1 MNGDSVPW
9 RYQSASMMSSVSDL
23 PPLRTGDLAKRLG
36 VSRSTLGKWHR
47 AGWISPEMVTAGG
60 EPRWVEADVRA
71 QLKALNDA
79 RRSAVDAEPAQGT
92 PDDR

>member
-1 MNGDSVPW
+1 
-9 RYQSASMMSSVSDL
+9 MMGPVSDP

-47 AGWISPEMVTAGG
+47 AGWISPEIVTAGG

-71 QLKALNDA
+71 QLKALNEA
-79 RRSAVDAEPAQGT
+79 RRSTADAERVQGAS
-92 PDDR
+92 DDR

>member
-1 MNGDSVPW
+1 MNGYSEPSRD
-9 RYQSASMMSSVSDL
+9 QSASMMSSVSDP

>member
-1 MNGDSVPW
+1 
-9 RYQSASMMSSVSDL
+9 MMGAVSDP

-47 AGWISPEMVTAGG
+47 AGWIAPEMVTPGG

-71 QLKALNDA
+71 QLKALDEA
-79 RRSAVDAEPAQGT
+79 RRGAANAGPTRGST
-92 PDDR
+92 DDQ